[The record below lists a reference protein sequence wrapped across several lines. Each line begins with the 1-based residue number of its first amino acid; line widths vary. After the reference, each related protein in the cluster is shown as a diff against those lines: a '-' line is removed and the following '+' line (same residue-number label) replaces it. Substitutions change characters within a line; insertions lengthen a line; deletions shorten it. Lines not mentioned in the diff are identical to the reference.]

1 MIIRDTYEIEED
13 NYLMEFEYTYEVE
26 VGDYYTPDTTTID
39 IESVKLYSKTLKKG
53 EFIGTD
59 ITGLFYDFI
68 ESDKIYE
75 LIEKHAKD
83 KL

>member
-1 MIIRDTYEIEED
+1 MIVRDTYEIEED
-13 NYLMEFEYTYEVE
+13 NYLMELEYTYEVV

-39 IESVKLYSKTLKKG
+39 IESVKLYSNALNKP

-59 ITGLFYDFI
+59 ITRLFYDFI

-75 LIEKHAKD
+75 LIEEHAKD

>member
-75 LIEKHAKD
+75 LIEQHAKA

>member
-39 IESVKLYSKTLKKG
+39 IESVKLYSKTLKK
-53 EFIGTD
+53 ENLSERI
-59 ITGLFYDFI
+59 
-68 ESDKIYE
+68 
-75 LIEKHAKD
+75 
-83 KL
+83 